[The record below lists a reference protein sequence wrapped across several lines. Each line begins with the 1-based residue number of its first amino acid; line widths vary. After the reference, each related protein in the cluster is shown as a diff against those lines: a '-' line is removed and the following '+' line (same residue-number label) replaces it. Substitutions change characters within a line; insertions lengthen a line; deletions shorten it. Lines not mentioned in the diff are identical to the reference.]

1 MIVML
6 RDLVLHKG
14 YANSVLLST
23 AVQSS
28 AARGD
33 AEIAELLH
41 HILVANRFWTLS
53 VVGEEF
59 RADEEMR
66 SPRQLAS
73 LVDGFR
79 SVQTLEEAWL
89 ARATEADVAR
99 QVAGPMVPGGC
110 CTVAQAIM
118 QVCLH
123 SLGHRAQC
131 AKLLS
136 RHGIIPPTTDFILWL
151 VERPAARWP

>member
-14 YANSVLLST
+14 YANSVLLSA

-28 AARGD
+28 AVRGD

-41 HILVANRFWTLS
+41 HMLVANRFWALS

-59 RADEEMR
+59 RADEELR

-79 SVQTLEEAWL
+79 GVQALEEAWL
-89 ARATEADVAR
+89 ARATEGDVAKH
-99 QVAGPMVPGGC
+99 VAGPMVPGGR

-131 AKLLS
+131 AKLLR
-136 RHGIIPPTTDFILWL
+136 RHGIIPPSTDFVLWL
-151 VERPAARWP
+151 VERPEARWP

>member
-1 MIVML
+1 MIAML
-6 RDLVLHKG
+6 RDLVWHKG
-14 YANSVLLST
+14 YANSALLSA

-28 AARGD
+28 AVRGD

-41 HILVANRFWTLS
+41 HILVANRFWAVS

-59 RADEEMR
+59 RAEEELR

-79 SVQTLEEAWL
+79 GVQTLEEAWL
-89 ARATEADVAR
+89 AQATERDVAK
-99 QVAGPMVPGGC
+99 QVAGPMVPGGR

-131 AKLLS
+131 AKLLR
-136 RHGIIPPTTDFILWL
+136 RHGIIPPSTDFVLWL